1 MPANLGGN
9 ATSRLTVSV
18 LPEICAEEPEAITVH
33 WELLILDGEPAV
45 IELYPQVPPMLGT
58 SQIAFVA
65 MS

>member
-1 MPANLGGN
+1 
-9 ATSRLTVSV
+9 

-33 WELLILDGEPAV
+33 WELLILDEEPAV